1 MIVVA
6 KERDYKNII
15 VATRM
20 TAQPKPTLGTM
31 DPFDPDTD
39 SWPAYSERLEQFFVA
54 NDIADGKK
62 VAVLLTVIGTKAYTL
77 LRNIIAPDK
86 PASKE
91 YGALVEALRAHLDP
105 KPIVIAERFK
115 FHQRNQREGES
126 VAQYIAELRKLS
138 THCEFQDYLDQ
149 AIRDRLVCG
158 LSSEAIQ
165 KRLLSEKT
173 LTLAAA
179 QEIALGMEAAAKE
192 ATELQVSSK
201 SSLEINKVT
210 VDTAKPCFRCAR
222 KGHTPENC
230 YFKTQKCRNCGKQGH
245 TYKVCRAPPRGSS
258 QPMGRNPYKE
268 DQPKSQN
275 YVGESEDQP
284 FGLFTVKDKAN
295 SSILVDLS
303 IDGTPITMT
312 LDTGASVSIIS
323 EKTHQTRLPNLQLSS
338 SELLLRTYTGE
349 PIKICGQ
356 TQVSVTYK
364 DQQYNLQLV
373 VVEGNGPPLL
383 GRDWLKVIK
392 LDWREINVVTTNLDS
407 LLQQYRPL
415 FKDELGTMVGVKA
428 KLLVKQDAVPKFC
441 RARAA
446 PYALRGAIEKDINRL
461 LMLGVLEKVQYSDWA
476 TPVVPVPK
484 SDGSVRLCGDFKIT
498 INPVLQ
504 IDQHPLPKP
513 EDLLATLAGGKKF
526 SKIDL
531 SQAYQ
536 QMVLEPDHR
545 KYTTINTHLGLFQY
559 TRLPF
564 GIASAPAVF
573 QQQMEKILQ
582 GIPNT
587 TCYLD
592 DVLITGCDDKE
603 HLETLQKVLE

>member
-1 MIVVA
+1 
-6 KERDYKNII
+6 
-15 VATRM
+15 M

-86 PASKE
+86 PTSKE
-91 YGALVEALRAHLDP
+91 YGALVEALRAHLDL
-105 KPIVIAERFK
+105 KPIVIAEHFK

-138 THCEFQDYLDQ
+138 THCEFQDHLDQ

-165 KRLLSEKT
+165 KRLLSEKN

-201 SSLEINKVT
+201 SSLEINKIT
-210 VDTAKPCFRCAR
+210 VDTAKPCFRFAR

-245 TYKVCRAPPRGSS
+245 TYKACRTPPRGSS
-258 QPMGRNPYKE
+258 QPVGRNPYKE

-284 FGLFTVKDKAN
+284 FGLFIVKDKAN

-338 SELLLRTYTGE
+338 SELLLRTYTGK

-407 LLQQYRPL
+407 LLRQYRPL
-415 FKDELGTMVGVKA
+415 FKDELM
-428 KLLVKQDAVPKFC
+428 PS
-441 RARAA
+441 
-446 PYALRGAIEKDINRL
+446 ERL
-461 LMLGVLEKVQYSDWA
+461 
-476 TPVVPVPK
+476 
-484 SDGSVRLCGDFKIT
+484 
-498 INPVLQ
+498 
-504 IDQHPLPKP
+504 
-513 EDLLATLAGGKKF
+513 
-526 SKIDL
+526 
-531 SQAYQ
+531 
-536 QMVLEPDHR
+536 
-545 KYTTINTHLGLFQY
+545 
-559 TRLPF
+559 
-564 GIASAPAVF
+564 
-573 QQQMEKILQ
+573 
-582 GIPNT
+582 
-587 TCYLD
+587 
-592 DVLITGCDDKE
+592 
-603 HLETLQKVLE
+603 